1 MARPPGLRRAYRRK
15 SPKPL
20 SHSHTI
26 ASDNMA
32 FWPQSANGVARMIKI
47 LIDLVAAIVIAAGGF
62 FGFQFYVQHRAIG
75 EVEAAFD
82 QIRATR

>member
-1 MARPPGLRRAYRRK
+1 MARPTGLRRAYRRK
-15 SPKPL
+15 SSKPL
-20 SHSHTI
+20 SHSHTT

-62 FGFQFYVQHRAIG
+62 FGFQFYVQHRVAG
-75 EVEAAFD
+75 EVEAASD